1 MKFIK
6 FLVPNLLALVLAF
19 ALNGEL
25 TIGDKNL
32 PPMGPLLSPFTGFWQ
47 NAESKE
53 ITWNPD
59 VKLDGLAGSVTVQ
72 YDARRV
78 PHVFAQNDE
87 DLYYMQGYLT
97 AQDRLWEMDFI
108 TRYASGRISELV
120 GERGLKLDRTN
131 RRMGIAYAAEQA
143 AAHINDNP
151 TSKMVLERYTA
162 GVNAYI
168 ASLSD
173 GSLPLEYKIMNY
185 KPELWSAYKTTLLL
199 KYMANNLSGWDKDF
213 EYTNAYNLFGK
224 EITDLLY
231 PDRPAGI
238 DPIIPAGTPYN
249 FPVEALDT
257 PKYTIA
263 KGVFISSEFDG
274 PIREN
279 LGSNNWA
286 VSGSRTNTGFP
297 LLASDPHLGLNLPSI
312 WYEMQLTSPSVN
324 VYGATLPGSPC
335 VIIGFNADA
344 AWGVTNAGMDVRDWY
359 TIKLLSND
367 KYLHDGAE
375 KPIVYRYDTIRVKG
389 AADFIDTIRFT
400 HFGPVVYDERFDQNG
415 NTTPLALRWT
425 AHDASDELMT
435 FYGLNRAK
443 THNDYLKA
451 LNYYYC
457 PGQNFVFAS
466 HAGDI
471 AIRQQGHFPK
481 KWPEQGRFIM
491 DGSTSDFEWQGFIP
505 FDQNPQVKNP
515 PRGWVSSANQHP
527 ADSTYPYYFCGYYE
541 YDRSRRINE
550 LLGEDRKYTVEDMKQ
565 FQNDNYAY
573 YAKDLVPFLMENVN
587 DLNLNPGQKEV
598 WELLKNWDYNY
609 TADSRAATAFEMIYD
624 TLMVLVWD
632 ELQPYD
638 EKGLDAPTGYV
649 TIQVMKAHPEHALM
663 DYKDTRPIE
672 DAADML
678 NMAFLAGAEKYQD
691 WKANNGKEPEWW
703 QYKNTTVAHLV
714 PFFKAFSRPM
724 IHMGGNKHILNA
736 TDGTHGASWR
746 MVVSLEDEVK
756 AWGVYP
762 GGASGNPGSYYY
774 DAYVDTWAA
783 GEYYELLFLKAPVQ
797 NETIQFTQT
806 FSK

>member
-6 FLVPNLLALVLAF
+6 FFVPTLLAIALVF

-32 PPMGPLLSPFTGFWQ
+32 PPVAPLLSPFTGFWQ
-47 NAESKE
+47 NAESKA
-53 ITWNPD
+53 IDWKTD
-59 VKLDGLAGSVTVQ
+59 VQLDGLTGKVTVQ
-72 YDARRV
+72 YDDRRV
-78 PHVFAQNDE
+78 PHVFAENDE

-97 AQDRLWEMDFI
+97 AQDRLWQMEFI
-108 TRYASGRISELV
+108 TIVASGRVSEII
-120 GERGLKLDRTN
+120 GERTLLLDRTQ

-143 AAHINDNP
+143 VAKINESP
-151 TSKMVLERYTA
+151 TSKMVLEQYAA

-168 ASLSD
+168 NTLND
-173 GSLPLEYKIMNY
+173 GSLPLEYKLLNY
-185 KPELWSAYKTTLLL
+185 KPELWSPYKTTLLL
-199 KYMANNLSGWDKDF
+199 KYMSNSLSGWDKDF

-224 EITDLLY
+224 EVVDLLY
-231 PDRPAGI
+231 PDRSPGI
-238 DPIIPAGTPYN
+238 NPIIPEGTSYDFHVTPI
-249 FPVEALDT
+249 DT
-257 PKYTIA
+257 PKYSVA
-263 KGVFISSEFDG
+263 NGVFISSEYDG

-297 LLASDPHLGLNLPSI
+297 MLASDPHLALNLPAI
-312 WYEMQLTSPSVN
+312 WYEMQLHSPNVN

-335 VIIGFNADA
+335 VIIGFNEDA
-344 AWGVTNAGMDVRDWY
+344 AWGVTNAGMDVRDWFV
-359 TIKLLSND
+359 TELLPND
-367 KYLHDGAE
+367 KYKHDGVE
-375 KPIVYRYDTIRVKG
+375 KSITYRYDTIKIKDG
-389 AADFIDTIRFT
+389 ADFIDTIRFT
-400 HFGPVVYDERFDQNG
+400 HIGPVVYDERFTQNG

-425 AHDASDELMT
+425 AHDPSDELMT
-435 FYGLNRAK
+435 FYTLNRAA
-443 THNDYLKA
+443 THDDYLKA

-457 PGQNFVFAS
+457 PGQNFVFAN

-471 AIRQQGHFPK
+471 AMRQQGHFPK

-491 DGSTSDFEWQGFIP
+491 DGTTSDFEWQGFIP

-527 ADSTYPYYFCGYYE
+527 TDSTYPYYYCGYYE

-550 LLGEDRKYTVEDMKQ
+550 LLGVDRLYTVEDMKQ

-573 YAKDLVPFLMENVN
+573 FAKDLLPFLMENVN

-598 WELLKNWDYNY
+598 WDLLKNWDYMY
-609 TADSRAATAFEMIYD
+609 TADSKAATAFEMIYD
-624 TLMVLVWD
+624 TLMVMVWD

-638 EKGLDAPTGYV
+638 EKGLIAPTGYTTV
-649 TIQVMKAHPEHALM
+649 QVMKTHPNHPLM
-663 DYKDTRPIE
+663 DYKGTPEIE
-672 DAADML
+672 DASDLL
-678 NMAFLAGAEKYQD
+678 NMAFLAGVEKYQD
-691 WKANNGKEPEWW
+691 WKAANGKEPEWW
-703 QYKNTTVAHLV
+703 MYKNTTVLHMARIAPL
-714 PFFKAFSRPM
+714 SRPM
-724 IHMGGNKHILNA
+724 IKMGGNRHILNA

-783 GEYYELLFLKAPVQ
+783 GEYYELVFLKEPVQ
-797 NETIQFTQT
+797 DKTIQFTQT
-806 FSK
+806 YTK